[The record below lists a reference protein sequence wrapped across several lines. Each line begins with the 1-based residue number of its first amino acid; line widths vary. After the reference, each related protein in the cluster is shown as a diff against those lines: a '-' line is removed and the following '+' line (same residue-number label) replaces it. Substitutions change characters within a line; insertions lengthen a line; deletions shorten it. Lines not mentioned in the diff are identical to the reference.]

1 MIIRLENGIFL
12 SLSLSLSH
20 SFSLTYLFCSQSHAT
35 HTSVSSTLFNN
46 YTDRLFTFFNSF
58 EKFASELFFSKL
70 FSDQIKRQSSTLI
83 PVYLLHCLSVFCF
96 LFALTATLQAQPI
109 SPWHPFLLGL
119 FGDMEDEE
127 KATHVA
133 GANNTAEDTSSR
145 VFPCLFCSRKFFSSQ
160 ALGGHQNAHKKERT
174 AARKAK
180 RACDQFSP
188 VSFSS
193 PPQSPMV
200 FASNQNLGLLHP
212 SMYIAAHSANL
223 RYFPSSHQF
232 SHRFG
237 SNGAPRFENVVYHG
251 GSCSSNGYPCE
262 EDQQSFLNWQRSKRC
277 GSSSQHASLM
287 MNSNY
292 NISVG
297 NGEKGNDVQ
306 KLDLSLHL

>member
-1 MIIRLENGIFL
+1 ME
-12 SLSLSLSH
+12 SLSLSLSSHTH
-20 SFSLTYLFCSQSHAT
+20 SLSLIFSVPNPMQPTPLCQALYLIITLIDSSHF
-35 HTSVSSTLFNN
+35 STLL
-46 YTDRLFTFFNSF
+46 RSSLLNSF
-58 EKFASELFFSKL
+58 FLSFFLIRSNAKAQLSSLYICFIVSL
-70 FSDQIKRQSSTLI
+70 FS
-83 PVYLLHCLSVFCF
+83 VFFLLSLPLCKLN
-96 LFALTATLQAQPI
+96 
-109 SPWHPFLLGL
+109 PFLLGL

-180 RACDQFSP
+180 RASDQFSP

-193 PPQSPMV
+193 PPQSPIV